1 MILAGEPL
9 GNGLPLDRPPRLD
22 GTPPK
27 LEGIA
32 LGRAFDAD
40 GAGMPE
46 PKYFDV
52 AGGTMG
58 LAGDEEGTRISL
70 SGEERAPEV
79 KVSPPLPPVRL
90 FLRPSRSSCFV
101 SFDAEQTGCWLTRRF
116 SAPDMVWIVVKT
128 TRLQYRHAGYSSRLR
143 LDMDK
148 RWRGKSKISS
158 TRFN

>member
-1 MILAGEPL
+1 MLAGEPL
-9 GNGLPLDRPPRLD
+9 GKGLPLDRPPRLD

-32 LGRAFDAD
+32 LGREFAV

-46 PKYFDV
+46 PKYLDV

-58 LAGDEEGTRISL
+58 LAGEEEGTRMSL

-101 SFDAEQTGCWLTRRF
+101 SLDDTKQTGCWLTRRF
-116 SAPDMVWIVVKT
+116 SAPDMVCIVVET
-128 TRLQYRHAGYSSRLR
+128 TRRQYKQAGIAV
-143 LDMDK
+143 D
-148 RWRGKSKISS
+148 
-158 TRFN
+158 